1 MTVVFPEVGAER
13 DERVVA
19 LFEPIVDLRH
29 GAAAAYDVV
38 WAGAARYEARRLAAL
53 GAIAQLSATLRAH
66 SLFFIEAAP
75 DAVDDPRA
83 DAEEHA
89 IAAASLVLSIS
100 GDAEAAVRHYARL
113 GFQIALDAA
122 SVERVALSALFC
134 CGYLEI
140 DLQAKPSSLPSI
152 AAVSR
157 NLGAVLIAGG
167 VATWEDAEM
176 LVRHGVEW
184 AHGPLFGAPS
194 PRPQP
199 LEPSVSRRIVRL
211 FGS

>member
-1 MTVVFPEVGAER
+1 MTIAFPEVGAER

-29 GAAAAYDVV
+29 GAAAAYDIVCI
-38 WAGAARYEARRLAAL
+38 GEARHEARRLAAF

-75 DAVDDPRA
+75 DVVDDPRA

-89 IAAASLVLSIS
+89 IAAASLVLSVS

-122 SVERVALSALFC
+122 DVERAALSTLVC
-134 CGYLEI
+134 CGYLEL
-140 DLQAKPSSLPSI
+140 DLQAQRSSLLST
-152 AAVSR
+152 AAVAR
-157 NLGAVLIAGG
+157 NLGAVLVAGG
-167 VATWEDAEM
+167 VATWDDAEM
-176 LVRHGVEW
+176 LIRCGVEW

-199 LEPSVSRRIVRL
+199 LEPAVSRRIVRL